1 MIFIPYVALTPMI
14 AGSYDD
20 KTSLT
25 SYRMVFSLS
34 GTMIANTIPS
44 MIIGPMRQA
53 NQATIL
59 LVAGGCGL
67 IALAAFLTT
76 AFGTKEPEVEIE
88 NPPKVREIIKEA
100 LTNKPYLIAIAIYL
114 TTIMCFDL
122 TMGSLL
128 YFFEDSL
135 HINSITIPLGLLF
148 ICSLISVPLIWNP
161 LAKKLDKTKAYIIGI
176 AFMILARLVIML
188 QPSDVNVILLY
199 ALFAL
204 SGLAFGAGQ
213 TLPWAIAPDTMDYG
227 ELKTG
232 KRNDAALYSLMT
244 LSRKIASALS
254 PLIIGVG
261 LTIGGYA
268 ANIYTAPGSSVDV
281 SIRTVF
287 GAVPIVLMLLGIL
300 AAAKYPLKREESE
313 RISRELAARRKGQ
326 EA

>member
-1 MIFIPYVALTPMI
+1 
-14 AGSYDD
+14 
-20 KTSLT
+20 
-25 SYRMVFSLS
+25 
-34 GTMIANTIPS
+34 
-44 MIIGPMRQA
+44 
-53 NQATIL
+53 
-59 LVAGGCGL
+59 
-67 IALAAFLTT
+67 
-76 AFGTKEPEVEIE
+76 
-88 NPPKVREIIKEA
+88 
-100 LTNKPYLIAIAIYL
+100 
-114 TTIMCFDL
+114 
-122 TMGSLL
+122 
-128 YFFEDSL
+128 
-135 HINSITIPLGLLF
+135 
-148 ICSLISVPLIWNP
+148 VPLIWNP